1 VADFL
6 RITADPQLSAVIPDE
21 IHMRVKVYAAEKR
34 ILVKDVVAEALR
46 LYLDN
51 QKHGVAA

>member
-1 VADFL
+1 MTQNRND
-6 RITADPQLSAVIPDE
+6 IPQSKLSAVIPDE

>member
-1 VADFL
+1 MTQNRND
-6 RITADPQLSAVIPDE
+6 IPQSKLSAVNPDE